1 MPEKQSLLNIWESQ
15 MPNKT
20 VWFDFSNPPHVNL
33 FKPLL
38 AHFSENEYHT
48 FSTAR
53 EFVETIGLLKKYNI
67 AFNTYGKH
75 GGGNRLKKAYN
86 LINRNLLLLRK
97 IPDFDLSVSSSF
109 EAPQVAWL
117 KGRKSVVFDDNEIAP
132 NWLYAKFATKV
143 FYPSVIPKE
152 GWNKVGIKDYKL
164 QPYNGFKE
172 DIYIADY
179 TPDSTFLDQLPFAN
193 YVVVRPEN
201 ILAAYVPKGRKSIVP
216 QLVESLINQGMNV
229 LYLPRYDFDRD
240 YISNHPNIFIPE
252 KPLNG
257 LDVCYY
263 ADAVLTGA
271 GTFAREAACLGVP
284 SVSFFA
290 GDDLLTVDKSMIQEK
305 KMFFSRDTDEII
317 KHLLTTSKKQPD
329 FKRSKAVK
337 KEVIEKL
344 TELLKS

>member
-1 MPEKQSLLNIWESQ
+1 ME
-15 MPNKT
+15 NKT
-20 VWFDFSNPPHVNL
+20 IWFDFSNPPHVNL

-38 AHFSENEYHT
+38 THFSQQGVDT

-53 EFVETIGLLKKYNI
+53 EFVETIGLLDKYKI
-67 AFNTYGKH
+67 PFNTFGKH

-86 LINRNLLLLRK
+86 LVYRNLRLLSQV
-97 IPDFDLSVSSSF
+97 PEFDLSISSSF
-109 EAPQVAWL
+109 EAPQVSWL
-117 KGRKSVVFDDNEIAP
+117 KSRKSVVFDDNEIAP
-132 NWLYAKFATKV
+132 NWLYAKFVTKV
-143 FYPSVIPKE
+143 FYPHVIPKE
-152 GWNKVGIKDYKL
+152 GWNRVGIKDHKL

-179 TPDSTFLDQLPFAN
+179 IPDTNFLSHLPFDN

-216 QLVESLINQGMNV
+216 ELLNQFLKKGMNI
-229 LYLPRYDFDRD
+229 LYLPRYDFDKEYAPQND
-240 YISNHPNIFIPE
+240 KIFIPE

-263 ADAVLTGA
+263 SDAVLTGA

-290 GDDLLTVDKSMIQEK
+290 GDQLLTVDQKMIENK
-305 KMFFSRDTDEII
+305 KMFFTRSADEIVSHVL
-317 KHLLTTSKKQPD
+317 KSTKNQVDLTSSKK
-329 FKRSKAVK
+329 VK
-337 KEVIEKL
+337 KEVIQLL
-344 TELLKS
+344 TELL